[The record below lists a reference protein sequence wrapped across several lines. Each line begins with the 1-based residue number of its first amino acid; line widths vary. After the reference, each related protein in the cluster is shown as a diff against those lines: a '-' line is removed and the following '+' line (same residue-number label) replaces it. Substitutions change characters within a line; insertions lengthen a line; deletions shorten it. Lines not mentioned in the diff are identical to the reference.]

1 MDISDFHRLSP
12 VPEEG
17 IESAVELMRNGRM
30 FRYASEDPEAS
41 AAAILEREFA
51 AFTGAKFAIGL
62 NSCSSAILL
71 ALKVSGVKF
80 GDRVL
85 VPAFTFTAVPAA
97 VVNLGATP
105 VLVECNSNYKV
116 NLDDL
121 RRKITSRTKVFLLSH
136 MRGHMSDM
144 DRIVDIC
151 NERGITLI
159 EDAAHAMGV
168 LWRGKPAGSFGR
180 IGCFSFQSYKIVDA
194 GEGGMLTTG
203 DEEAAVKAVYLS
215 GAYEKLH
222 TRHFMQSGLF
232 EKYMN
237 LEAPYGF
244 RMTNLTA
251 AIVRSQLREVE
262 ARGETYRRMYGY
274 LCSRLSPCESIE
286 LPAEDERERRIPD
299 SIQFRIRGFSALR
312 MKRFGELVKAAGL
325 PISLL
330 GLDAGNARAFR
341 NWLYLGNIPDLPE
354 TRAALESACD
364 MRLARALTTE
374 HLDYIADTVLAA
386 IGQSAEAS
394 CVAGALR

>member
-1 MDISDFHRLSP
+1 MDISAFHRLSP

-17 IESAVELMRNGRM
+17 IESAVELMRNGGM
-30 FRYASEDPEAS
+30 FRYASEDPETS

-51 AFTGAKFAIGL
+51 IFTGVKFALGL

-71 ALKVSGVKF
+71 ALKVSGVKS

-105 VLVECNSNYKV
+105 VLVECNGNYKV
-116 NLDDL
+116 NVDDL
-121 RRKITSRTKVFLLSH
+121 RRKITSDTRVLLLSH

-151 NERGITLI
+151 NERGVTLI
-159 EDAAHAMGV
+159 EDAAHAIGV

-180 IGCFSFQSYKIVDA
+180 IGCFSFQSYKVVDS
-194 GEGGMLTTG
+194 GEGGMLTTC
-203 DEEAAVKAVYLS
+203 DEELAVKAIYLS
-215 GAYEKLH
+215 GAYEKLYS
-222 TRHFMQSGLF
+222 RHFMQSGLF

-251 AIVRSQLREVE
+251 AIVRSQLKEVE
-262 ARGETYRRMYGY
+262 TRGETYRRMYGY
-274 LCSRLSPCESIE
+274 LCSRFSACAGIE
-286 LPAEDERERRIPD
+286 LPAEDQRERRIPD
-299 SIQFRIRGFSALR
+299 SIQFRLRGFSALQMR
-312 MKRFGELVKAAGL
+312 RFGEFVKEAGL
-325 PISLL
+325 PVSLP
-330 GLDAGNARAFR
+330 GLDADNARSFR

-354 TRAALESACD
+354 TRAALESTCD
-364 MRLARALTTE
+364 MRLARSLTTE
-374 HLDYIADTVLAA
+374 HLDYIADTVIAA
-386 IGQSAEAS
+386 IDRSAQPI